1 MASSI
6 KKDQNRQRELAYI
19 RQVKQTMKPKSD
31 EERQREIA
39 AEQAQH
45 VQTTGEKV
53 TNFLYYYKW
62 RILLGIAVL
71 IAGVF
76 LLVNL
81 IQKPK
86 YDIKILTLYS
96 SSEVNMEQLAGAL
109 NEYVVDLDGNGQSS
123 AEIIGVSLG
132 NSSDT
137 TSRPKMISYINDA
150 NTMIYLVDEGIY
162 EELVGQE
169 PDMFMDLS
177 ELFPGN
183 PNVDGQRY
191 FLKGTVLEE
200 TIGAKNIPEELAF
213 VIRTENHA
221 GSHPENY
228 DHAVEL
234 LTNVVNGV
242 KTTDES

>member
-1 MASSI
+1 
-6 KKDQNRQRELAYI
+6 
-19 RQVKQTMKPKSD
+19 
-31 EERQREIA
+31 
-39 AEQAQH
+39 
-45 VQTTGEKV
+45 
-53 TNFLYYYKW
+53 
-62 RILLGIAVL
+62 
-71 IAGVF
+71 
-76 LLVNL
+76 
-81 IQKPK
+81 
-86 YDIKILTLYS
+86 
-96 SSEVNMEQLAGAL
+96 
-109 NEYVVDLDGNGQSS
+109 
-123 AEIIGVSLG
+123 
-132 NSSDT
+132 
-137 TSRPKMISYINDA
+137 MISYINDA
-150 NTMIYLVDEGIY
+150 NTMIYLVDEGFTKS
-162 EELVGQE
+162 LSASE

-242 KTTDES
+242 KTTDESDDRVLGAAASNAAALSAPRICIFTEIMIK